1 MSEKR
6 LLGYHWLA
14 EPFNQVTTQQ
24 PRAVIRTTFRVLKDV
39 FIDVDRARDAA
50 LVELFG
56 GVVQARKPI
65 SAAMNNPKPRW
76 IIYNFSSARRVI
88 IFAKI
93 VSAAIRHM
101 RASPDVQ
108 SLCLSLRP
116 NVM

>member
-6 LLGYHWLA
+6 RLGYHWPTQL
-14 EPFNQVTTQQ
+14 FN
-24 PRAVIRTTFRVLKDV
+24 PSYNAALESFYSDYIFVLKDV
-39 FIDVDRARDAA
+39 FIDIDRARDAV

-65 SAAMNNPKPRW
+65 SAAMNNPRPRW
-76 IIYNFSSARRVI
+76 IIYNFSSERRVI

-101 RASPDVQ
+101 RA
-108 SLCLSLRP
+108 
-116 NVM
+116 